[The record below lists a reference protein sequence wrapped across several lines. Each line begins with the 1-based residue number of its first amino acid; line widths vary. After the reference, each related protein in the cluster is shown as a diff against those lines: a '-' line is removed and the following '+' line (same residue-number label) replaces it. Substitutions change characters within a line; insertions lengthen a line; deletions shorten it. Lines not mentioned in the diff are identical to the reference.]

1 MTTTTDPHG
10 WPDAM
15 RPGYPANPG
24 RDGWHWLKHPEDLR
38 PFPSPWNAELGGWP
52 SGALVAVPREPTDR
66 MIDAAWSAFYHV
78 EPGDGPAWGEVN
90 NAIRRAMLAAAQPR
104 RDEDTPDA
112 PR

>member
-1 MTTTTDPHG
+1 VSEAYTLMHVPVRLVETIQG
-10 WPDAM
+10 IA
-15 RPGYPANPG
+15 
-24 RDGWHWLKHPEDLR
+24 
-38 PFPSPWNAELGGWP
+38 

-104 RDEDTPDA
+104 RDEGNGDG
-112 PR
+112 